1 MFLSFLLIDLKP
13 AICEDYIIN
22 NPNALW
28 LILPQKR
35 GFIIPGQEDVPPI
48 PSVGVAIAIMSPKA
62 KKLQKE
68 INDRNLFKATAFIGN
83 L

>member
-1 MFLSFLLIDLKP
+1 MQ
-13 AICEDYIIN
+13 DYIIN

-68 INDRNLFKATAFIGN
+68 INDKNLFKATAFIGN

>member
-1 MFLSFLLIDLKP
+1 MQ
-13 AICEDYIIN
+13 DYITN
-22 NPNALW
+22 NPNAVW

-48 PSVGVAIAIMSPKA
+48 PSVGVAIAIISKDA
-62 KKLQKE
+62 KILQEK
-68 INDRNLFKATAFIGN
+68 INNENIFKTTAFIGN